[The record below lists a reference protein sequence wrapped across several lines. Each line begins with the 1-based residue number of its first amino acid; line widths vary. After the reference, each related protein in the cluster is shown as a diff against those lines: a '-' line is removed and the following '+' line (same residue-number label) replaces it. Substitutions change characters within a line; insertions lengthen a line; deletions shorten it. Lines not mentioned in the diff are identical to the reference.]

1 VRVPQFKLRWSQIIT
16 IAAGAVGGAVA
27 IALMEMLA
35 ERTTVPLLFVP
46 FATSIVLVMGSPE
59 AEPAQ
64 PRALVG
70 GHLVSAAVG
79 LLLLQVTGP
88 GPWAAATAVG
98 LAIIAMHAT
107 RTFHPP
113 RRHRSAGH
121 RCQQHAAELFHRPGR
136 GGCVPAGRVRVY
148 LAQGGAPRLLAIALV
163 VTRASLRGH
172 HRSEPTRALGGTA
185 SCDRHKAPGWLW
197 SLRQRCR
204 QWRRRMT

>member
-1 VRVPQFKLRWSQIIT
+1 
-16 IAAGAVGGAVA
+16 
-27 IALMEMLA
+27 MEVLA

-113 RRHRSAGH
+113 AGIDPLVIVINNMPLSFLIIPVAVGACLLVAFAIIWHNVLRRGSW
-121 RCQQHAAELFHRPGR
+121 P
-136 GGCVPAGRVRVY
+136 
-148 LAQGGAPRLLAIALV
+148 
-163 VTRASLRGH
+163 LR
-172 HRSEPTRALGGTA
+172 
-185 SCDRHKAPGWLW
+185 WW
-197 SLRQRCR
+197 
-204 QWRRRMT
+204 

>member
-1 VRVPQFKLRWSQIIT
+1 VRDPQFRVRWSQIIT
-16 IAAGAVGGAVA
+16 IAAGAAGGAAA
-27 IALMEMLA
+27 IALMGVLA
-35 ERTTVPLLFVP
+35 ERTTLPLLFVP

-98 LAIIAMHAT
+98 LAIIAMHVT

-113 RRHRSAGH
+113 AGIDPLVIVINNMPLTFLIVPVAVGACLLVAFAFIWHNVIRHGSW
-121 RCQQHAAELFHRPGR
+121 P
-136 GGCVPAGRVRVY
+136 
-148 LAQGGAPRLLAIALV
+148 
-163 VTRASLRGH
+163 LR
-172 HRSEPTRALGGTA
+172 
-185 SCDRHKAPGWLW
+185 WW
-197 SLRQRCR
+197 
-204 QWRRRMT
+204 